1 MKMLPT
7 PNVFHAYSPCIAMC
21 TLLFLYMLSHE
32 CNWQF
37 TSLCQTKKTNKNK
50 TFLFMQDTGGTTVA
64 KRV

>member
-7 PNVFHAYSPCIAMC
+7 PNVFYPYSPCLAMC

-37 TSLCQTKKTNKNK
+37 TSLCQTKKTSKNK
-50 TFLFMQDTGGTTVA
+50 TFLFMQDTGGTTVS